1 MNEQRLDKIIS
12 SQFNLS
18 RSVARKHIGWGRVTV
33 NGKQRRDPSEQFD
46 PDSCHIE
53 YSGQALNYKEHI
65 YIIMNKPSG
74 VLCASNDK
82 SRQTVIDLIGED
94 LKRNGLFPVGRLDKD
109 TTGLLLITDD
119 GDFSHKVIHPKKR
132 IAKVYKALLDTEL
145 NKEAVLAFSE
155 GITLADGE
163 KCRPSRLTLLGN
175 KEALVEITE
184 GKYHQIKRMF
194 GTVGA
199 GVCALE
205 RISIGALSLPADIE
219 EGSCRELTDREKELI
234 FL

>member
-82 SRQTVIDLIGED
+82 NRQTVIDLIGED

-155 GITLADGE
+155 GVTLADGE
-163 KCRPSRLTLLGN
+163 KCRPSKLTLLGN